1 MPDAPMISLYADRF
15 RVGEGKKIDL
25 KEWLTD
31 DKDKP
36 VEKSAGVSM
45 LQDDILKL
53 SEIQEKLYASNR
65 YSVLIVIQAMDA
77 AGKDS
82 VIKHVMSGLNP
93 QGVTV
98 TSFKTPTHLE
108 LEHDYLWRHYNALPA
123 RGMVGIFNRSHYE
136 NVLVTRVHPEYILNE
151 NLPAIHTVTD
161 IDKSF
166 WEKRFK
172 QINHFENTLADNGT
186 VVLKFFLH
194 VSKKEQKKRFLE
206 RINDPA
212 KNWKF
217 SIGDL
222 KERDLWKDY
231 RKAYEDM
238 LEHTSTAPA
247 PWFVIPADDKWFTR
261 LVLANIIVSEL
272 GKLDLKY
279 PVVPD
284 IQLKQLQEA
293 KKLLTGEINSPAD
306 KTDD

>member
-1 MPDAPMISLYADRF
+1 MASQHPGSFYADKF
-15 RVGEGKKIDL
+15 RVVSGKTVDL
-25 KEWLTD
+25 REWPTD

-36 VEKSAGVSM
+36 ISKEEGENA
-45 LQDDILKL
+45 LQSDIIKL

-65 YSVLIVIQAMDA
+65 FGVLIVIQAMDA

-82 VIKHVMSGLNP
+82 VVKHVMSGLNP
-93 QGVTV
+93 QGVNV
-98 TSFKTPTHLE
+98 TPFKTPTHQE
-108 LEHDYLWRHYNALPA
+108 LEHDFLWRHYIALPA

-151 NLPAIHTVTD
+151 NLPEIKAVTD

-172 QINHFENTLADNGT
+172 QINRFEKTLVENGT
-186 VVLKFFLH
+186 VILKFFLH

-217 SIGDL
+217 SSGDL
-222 KERDLWKDY
+222 KERDLWKEY

-238 LEHTSTAPA
+238 LENTSGDPA
-247 PWFVIPADDKWFTR
+247 PWFIVPADDKWFTR
-261 LVLANIIVSEL
+261 YVIANIIINEL
-272 GKLDLKY
+272 DRLDLSFPPLTDRQKK
-279 PVVPD
+279 D
-284 IQLKQLQEA
+284 LEEA
-293 KKLLTGEINSPAD
+293 KRILTGEAEESTAVINE
-306 KTDD
+306 